1 MDISFYK
8 KDVFFIRPIIVV
20 ALLFFVLSISAQ
32 PSFQIT
38 TSHFDGDA
46 RGYQKFLCKSALD
59 EKGHLQMLFA
69 QSLRDTMVLASL
81 HPTDKIAQGL
91 RILGDYNGRKYIA
104 GYYTGSPGK
113 LSIIDENVFY
123 SSDIFPQ
130 PYSSII
136 CINKRNYTGWI
147 RGDLELYNF
156 SMPLNGNVF
165 TVSGT
170 DFLNL
175 YLLDLES
182 GNTLN
187 KYGIKLFKTNNLQD
201 PFNVGIF
208 DGDSNGNFSVV
219 SGSNHS
225 FGNPGNHYVIKFNQ
239 GGFPDIWKAY
249 FNEKL
254 KPLGVGKSIY
264 VSPDN
269 FIYFMAR
276 YGPNSEGNE
285 DLAII
290 KLDENLVPVWVKRY
304 YADHFPFYL
313 ASMDFDN
320 EGFPVLVYSTSG
332 AFPVMMLKL
341 DKDGSIISGT
351 GSAHYSPFVE
361 INSDGS
367 YLITTPQNFDENGNV
382 FLQSIIAKTDTL
394 GNIDGCENYDVLL
407 KTEDLSIV
415 EEELGLDTFQ
425 IPDLLTGTVRVE
437 PFQMEF
443 TDICNFPPAPSPEFL
458 TPDTICVG
466 TCIKTDSI
474 HSANAHAREWHLSG
488 NDLELTQQDS
498 LHFRYC
504 FSQAGTYSLSQTIW
518 FLGVA
523 YTHERII
530 EVLPPLEA
538 NLDISGKI
546 CEDPPIDLSLQSNRS
561 LVDFL
566 WNTGDS
572 TSQISVNSSGYYS
585 ARVSDGYCKTITSGN
600 LDFVKERLNAD
611 STILIEDELSVCEV
625 NLPLTVQPTTAYLD
639 HFENGQVSF
648 EIEGLEKGNQFDIK
662 QQGNYTIQA
671 LLDGCLFYK
680 NVFVKVDECKA
691 EVYVPSAFSPNNDG
705 INDDFIPLGPDVESI
720 ELKIFDRWGNV
731 LHANQKPWNG
741 RTDSKPAPQG
751 VYTFQFKYLNKKS
764 GKAEQISGDV
774 TLLR

>member
-1 MDISFYK
+1 MDISFHK
-8 KDVFFIRPIIVV
+8 KEEFFIRPIIVV
-20 ALLFFVLSISAQ
+20 VLLYLVLPLSAQ
-32 PSFQIT
+32 PTFQIT
-38 TSHFDGDA
+38 TSDLDG
-46 RGYQKFLCKSALD
+46 GILGGQYLIQKSVLD
-59 EKGHLQMLFA
+59 ENGTLQMLFA
-69 QSLRDTMVLASL
+69 QAFRDTMVLGSL
-81 HPTDKIAQGL
+81 IPGEKIAVGKL
-91 RILGDYNGRKYIA
+91 ILADYGGRNINPRFF
-104 GYYTGSPGK
+104 TGSQGK
-113 LSIIDENVFY
+113 LSIINDNIFFT
-123 SSDIFPQ
+123 SDGA
-130 PYSSII
+130 SASLASTL
-136 CINKRNYTGWI
+136 CIDLNNNTGWI
-147 RGDLELYNF
+147 RGENSWRNF

-165 TVSGT
+165 SISGT
-170 DFLNL
+170 
-175 YLLDLES
+175 LDLRHYFFDLSS
-182 GNTLN
+182 GMTIS
-187 KYGIKLFKTNNLQD
+187 KYGIQFYESSDRLNALETLL
-201 PFNVGIF
+201 F
-208 DGDSNGNFSVV
+208 DGNSNGNFSVV
-219 SGSNHS
+219 GGMNSDKDDKNNL
-225 FGNPGNHYVIKFNQ
+225 FVIKYGQ
-239 GGFPDIWKAY
+239 SGYPEIWKAFY
-249 FNEKL
+249 NEKL
-254 KPLGVGKSIY
+254 EPLVIGKSIY

-269 FIYFMAR
+269 FIYFLVQ
-276 YGPNSEGNE
+276 YGPNSEGFK

-290 KLDENLVPVWVKRY
+290 KLDEYLNPVWTKRY
-304 YADHFPFYL
+304 FADHFPLYK
-313 ASMDFDN
+313 ATMDFDDK
-320 EGFPVLVYSTSG
+320 GFPILAYSTTG
-332 AFPVMMLKL
+332 PFPVMMMKL
-341 DKDGSIISGT
+341 GKDGSILRGT
-351 GSAHYSPFVE
+351 GSAHYNPTIDV
-361 INSDGS
+361 NSDGS
-367 YLITTPQNFDENGNV
+367 YLITTPWNFDEDGNT
-382 FLQSIIAKTDTL
+382 FLQSIITKTDTL
-394 GNIDGCENYDVLL
+394 GNIGVCENYDVLL
-407 KTEDLSIV
+407 KTEDLIIV
-415 EEELGLDTFQ
+415 GEELGLDTFPV
-425 IPDLLTGTVRVE
+425 PDLYTGTVRVE

-443 TDICNFPPAPSPEFL
+443 IDICNFPPAPSPEFL

-523 YTHERII
+523 YTHECII

-546 CEDPPIDLSLQSNRS
+546 CDDPPIDLSLESNRP
-561 LVDFL
+561 LVNFL

-572 TSQISVNSSGYYS
+572 TSKISVNSSGYYS

-600 LDFVKERLNAD
+600 LDFVKERLIAD
-611 STILIEDELSVCEV
+611 STILIEDELSVCKV
-625 NLPLTVQPTTAYLD
+625 NLPLTIQPTTAYPD

-720 ELKIFDRWGNV
+720 ELKIFDRWGN
-731 LHANQKPWNG
+731 LLYANQNPWNG
-741 RTDSKPAPQG
+741 RTDTKPAPQG

-774 TLLR
+774 TILR